1 MPAHSNRIYTYDD
14 ARNALQ
20 TCLYNSVTR
29 IRNRTGVCIQLFCI
43 PLKISRDHTLLSF
56 ERTVPELNLLPRTDY
71 VSSSVF
77 FFLIQDISHQ
87 IYPFRLNI
95 LSIAILFYVQTFTT
109 FNYGESTNYKLYFLY
124 YIFIT
129 ILYIHFLLIS
139 SHPMK
144 KKFEISK
151 YLPPLTHY
159 TERVKPAIVCF
170 PVVHTREATAWPRV
184 FRYPSCGSR
193 IGFENVAA
201 VPSTIVHGVIRF
213 KCAISVIRGR
223 VTRSRGKPR
232 RTLHSPSPSPHRCN
246 HGTGRRM
253 PLSLFLSS
261 IFKWRSRG
269 TRRRWWIFL
278 NLDAI
283 DNSHHWRHANRHNLW
298 NGSWLDAEP
307 LLSLLPLSLSLF
319 NEIIDL
325 FTLALLTCD

>member
-1 MPAHSNRIYTYDD
+1 MYSIENFARPYAALIRKNCARTKSITTYRLRFTKRFLFPNPRHSRK
-14 ARNALQ
+14 
-20 TCLYNSVTR
+20 S
-29 IRNRTGVCIQLFCI
+29 
-43 PLKISRDHTLLSF
+43 
-56 ERTVPELNLLPRTDY
+56 
-71 VSSSVF
+71 
-77 FFLIQDISHQ
+77 ISHQ

-139 SHPMK
+139 SHLMK

-151 YLPPLTHY
+151 YLPPLIHY

-246 HGTGRRM
+246 HGTGRR
-253 PLSLFLSS
+253 
-261 IFKWRSRG
+261 
-269 TRRRWWIFL
+269 
-278 NLDAI
+278 A
-283 DNSHHWRHANRHNLW
+283 
-298 NGSWLDAEP
+298 
-307 LLSLLPLSLSLF
+307 SLSLP
-319 NEIIDL
+319 L
-325 FTLALLTCD
+325 FDFQMEESRHASSVVDISEFGCNR